1 MWRGLHRFRI
11 LVAVAGIGLG
21 LIGTQPATAQYYPT
35 YPACPPGYYFWPG
48 YGCVVYPAY
57 GYYYPLPA
65 YYAPPVYSAPGFAFF
80 GFGFGH
86 GFGFHDRDDFHE
98 GFHHH

>member
-1 MWRGLHRFRI
+1 MLRGWHRFRI
-11 LVAVAGIGLG
+11 LVTVAGIGLG
-21 LIGTQPATAQYYPT
+21 LIGTQPARAQYYPT

-57 GYYYPLPA
+57 GYYYPPPV
-65 YYAPPVYSAPGFAFF
+65 YYAPPPVFGFF
-80 GFGFGH
+80 GFGR
-86 GFGFHDRDDFHE
+86 GFGFHHHEFEEHEFHGEE